1 MTTADPGIAAE
12 LALLV
17 RAGVPA
23 HAVRLAIRE
32 RLIVRLGAGPLGPH
46 NAGDA
51 VERALRAACQVQ
63 QEIGGSTELVATV
76 YLASLEAVRGHGG
89 ETAQWLAEST
99 RRAHAVLNEMAA
111 RGVQPVWVQRVRQVD
126 GRRSE

>member
-1 MTTADPGIAAE
+1 MAAE

-23 HAVRLAIRE
+23 RAVRLAIRE
-32 RLIVRLGAGPLGPH
+32 RLTVGLGEGPLG
-46 NAGDA
+46 ARSVVDA

-63 QEIGGSTELVATV
+63 QEIAGSTELVETV
-76 YLASLEAVRGHGG
+76 YVASLEAVRGHGG
-89 ETAQWLAEST
+89 ETAQWIAEAT

-111 RGVQPVWVQRVRQVD
+111 RGVQPVWAQRVRHVD
-126 GRRSE
+126 GREPW